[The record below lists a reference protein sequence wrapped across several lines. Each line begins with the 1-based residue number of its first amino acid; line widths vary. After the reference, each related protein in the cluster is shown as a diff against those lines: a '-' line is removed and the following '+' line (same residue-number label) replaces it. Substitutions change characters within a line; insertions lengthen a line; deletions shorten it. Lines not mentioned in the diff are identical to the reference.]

1 MKKIAVAVVACAGF
15 VAFGAF
21 ACETPSLVPVPD
33 GNSASMQQMV
43 DAQKKVKVYVAAM
56 DDYLGCLDKEIKA
69 AGDDAPAEFK
79 DLMTLR
85 HNNAVSEMEALAG
98 AFNEQVRAFKAAHA
112 QPSNGGAPA
121 GSKSK

>member
-1 MKKIAVAVVACAGF
+1 MKKIVAAALACSGF
-15 VAFGAF
+15 AAFGAY
-21 ACETPSLVPVPD
+21 ACDTPSLVAMPD

-43 DAQKKVKVYVAAM
+43 DAQKKVKTYVAAM

-69 AGDDAPAEFK
+69 AGDKAPAEFK

-85 HNNAVSEMEALAG
+85 HNNAVTEMEALAG

-112 QPSNGGAPA
+112 PAGGSGGAN
-121 GSKSK
+121 SKSK